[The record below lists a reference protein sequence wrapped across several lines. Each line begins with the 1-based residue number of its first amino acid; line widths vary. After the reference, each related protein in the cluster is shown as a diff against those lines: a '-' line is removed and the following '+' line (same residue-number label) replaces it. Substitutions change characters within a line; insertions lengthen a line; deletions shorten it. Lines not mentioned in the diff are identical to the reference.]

1 MIPIPEAAVRQ
12 VRLTTKTGELWDQQ
26 SAEALNVRGPPPLL
40 TRCGGLYL
48 TRDRAA
54 AS

>member
-26 SAEALNVRGPPPLL
+26 SAEALDVRARAGVGDAV
-40 TRCGGLYL
+40 RCLYL